1 MFEKN
6 QQEKYMNRL
15 IAVFAFVLLA
25 FSLPAAAQV
34 DPCKLLTPAEIE
46 NALGG
51 KLSAYSGNSPM
62 SAAMPTCAGGILPK
76 RMSVMVMF
84 AAGDAKSAA
93 DPKWADPLG
102 YLEQLSRQSAD
113 SIKAK
118 MEAKRFGSSI
128 LCTTLI
134 PPKQGPY
141 TTQCM
146 AVKKPTGM
154 ATITVLV
161 SSQQDMVSMDALRP
175 LAEKMLGRF

>member
-1 MFEKN
+1 MNEK
-6 QQEKYMNRL
+6 EKFMNRL
-15 IAVFAFVLLA
+15 ITVFALVLLA
-25 FSLPAAAQV
+25 ASLPAFAQV
-34 DPCKLLTPAEIE
+34 DPCKLLTQAEIE

-62 SAAMPTCAGGILPK
+62 SAATPTCAGGVLSK

-84 AAGDAKSAA
+84 AKGDAKAAA

-102 YLEQLSRQSAD
+102 YLEQISRQSAD

-118 MEAKRFGSSI
+118 MEAKRFGSSM

-141 TTQCM
+141 STQCM
-146 AVKKPTGM
+146 VVKVPSGM
-154 ATITVLV
+154 ATITVMV
-161 SSQQDMVSMDALRP
+161 RAQQEMASMETLRP

>member
-1 MFEKN
+1 
-6 QQEKYMNRL
+6 MNRL
-15 IAVFAFVLLA
+15 IAAFAFVLLA
-25 FSLPAAAQV
+25 SSLAPAAQV

-76 RMSVMVMF
+76 HMSVMVMF

-102 YLEQLSRQSAD
+102 YLEQVSRQSAN
-113 SIKAK
+113 SIKAQLDV
-118 MEAKRFGSSI
+118 KRFGSSI
-128 LCTTLI
+128 LCTALI

-141 TTQCM
+141 STQCM

-154 ATITVLV
+154 ATITILV
-161 SSQQDMVSMDALRP
+161 PARQDMVSMDTLRP

>member
-1 MFEKN
+1 
-6 QQEKYMNRL
+6 MNRL

-25 FSLPAAAQV
+25 FSLPASAQV
-34 DPCKLLTPAEIE
+34 NPCSLLTPAEIE
-46 NALGG
+46 SAVGV
-51 KLSAYSGNSPM
+51 KLSGFGGNPLM
-62 SAAMPTCAGGILPK
+62 SATIPTCSGVAK
-76 RMSVMVMF
+76 NRASVMVMF
-84 AAGDAKSAA
+84 SPGDAKSAA

-102 YLEQLSRQSAD
+102 YLEQVSRQSAD

-141 TTQCM
+141 STQCM

-154 ATITVLV
+154 ATITILV
-161 SSQQDMVSMDALRP
+161 PAQQDMVPMDTLRA